1 MNYKSKRA
9 KACDIPPKVKE
20 RVFERDS
27 YCVFC
32 GNPNASPN
40 AHYIAR
46 SQNGLGIEQN
56 VLTLCNDCHYRY
68 DNTADRKQMR
78 EFFKRY
84 LQSKY
89 EDWKE
94 DDLVYKKF

>member
-1 MNYKSKRA
+1 MRYKSKRA
-9 KACDIPPKVKE
+9 KACDIPLEVREK
-20 RVFERDS
+20 VFERDG

-40 AHYIAR
+40 AHYISRAQ
-46 SQNGLGIEQN
+46 SGLGIEQN
-56 VLTLCNDCHYRY
+56 ILTLCSTCHDRY
-68 DNTADRKQMR
+68 DKTADRKQMR
-78 EFFKRY
+78 EVFKKY

-89 EDWKE
+89 VEWNE